1 LLALP
6 CSYDHAN
13 IKSTAGP
20 AESPY
25 RHRYLAA
32 LPNSWHSP
40 YAHTLGDTHNNT
52 YTLYSITSPRSLY
65 RPYLLAGYHR
75 LIYIHYTRLRV
86 PNASVASRIRGGIPA
101 LSAVIEPRRCYPCYI
116 TSTHDS
122 AACHLAPV
130 AEPAIPAS
138 SAVTWHQPHE
148 SPSQSC
154 RHTSIDIT
162 TQLSAYKHAFHAV
175 PTCLGSSFDRRSP
188 ACELPPAWAQRHV
201 HLEGPANHSGFRSPY
216 AGRYGRAVF
225 ALNPALQLSPRSG
238 RWAPCLE
245 LARTSTSDA
254 CGLFCC
260 DRLATRRL
268 HDISEL
274 VASVGDNNLF
284 HMLFVRYC
292 VAQCAVEVVE
302 V

>member
-138 SAVTWHQPHE
+138 SAVTSHHNTHFPHSHADTCQLISRHSCQPINTL
-148 SPSQSC
+148 STQSQRVWEALSTDAHP
-154 RHTSIDIT
+154 RVSFPRPGPNVMSILKVQPIT
-162 TQLSAYKHAFHAV
+162 AASDLRMQVDTAVLSLRSILR
-175 PTCLGSSFDRRSP
+175 CSS
-188 ACELPPAWAQRHV
+188 
-201 HLEGPANHSGFRSPY
+201 
-216 AGRYGRAVF
+216 
-225 ALNPALQLSPRSG
+225 
-238 RWAPCLE
+238 
-245 LARTSTSDA
+245 
-254 CGLFCC
+254 
-260 DRLATRRL
+260 L
-268 HDISEL
+268 HDL
-274 VASVGDNNLF
+274 DGGRRV
-284 HMLFVRYC
+284 
-292 VAQCAVEVVE
+292 
-302 V
+302 

>member
-1 LLALP
+1 LL
-6 CSYDHAN
+6 HN
-13 IKSTAGP
+13 IHTRFCRLSSRAG
-20 AESPY
+20 
-25 RHRYLAA
+25 
-32 LPNSWHSP
+32 
-40 YAHTLGDTHNNT
+40 
-52 YTLYSITSPRSLY
+52 
-65 RPYLLAGYHR
+65 
-75 LIYIHYTRLRV
+75 
-86 PNASVASRIRGGIPA
+86 SR
-101 LSAVIEPRRCYPCYI
+101 
-116 TSTHDS
+116 
-122 AACHLAPV
+122 ACHPCL
-130 AEPAIPAS
+130 ERC
-138 SAVTWHQPHE
+138 HQPSQHAF
-148 SPSQSC
+148 PSQSC
-154 RHTSIDIT
+154 RHMSIDIT

-274 VASVGDNNLF
+274 VAAVRDNDHF

-292 VAQCAVEVVE
+292 EAQSAVGLSGV
-302 V
+302 